1 MKVIGGRGTPAAI
14 IQSDM
19 ENNAAKIV
27 SSAIIGADVETITVN
42 GKRYVI
48 MPPTIKKI
56 AGAAYWL
63 SDIKEAKTLKE
74 MFMSINNAVALAH
87 ALSWFINGNDDLFS
101 ELSNGTQDEVIKGL
115 EVAYSLI
122 STQNFIRLSILARN
136 VANLTATPKP

>member
-1 MKVIGGRGTPAAI
+1 
-14 IQSDM
+14 M

-27 SSAIIGADVETITVN
+27 SSAIIGMDFKTIVIN
-42 GKRYVI
+42 GKSYVI

-63 SDIKEAKTLKE
+63 SDIKDGSTLKE
-74 MFMSINNAVALAH
+74 LFLSINNAKALAH

-122 STQNFIRLSILARN
+122 STQNFIKLSILARN

>member
-1 MKVIGGRGTPAAI
+1 
-14 IQSDM
+14 M

-63 SDIKEAKTLKE
+63 SDIQEAKTLKE
-74 MFMSINNAVALAH
+74 MFMSINNVEALAH
-87 ALSWFINGNDDLFS
+87 ALSWFINGNDDLS
-101 ELSNGTQDEVIKGL
+101 EELVNGTQDEVIKGL
-115 EVAYSLI
+115 E
-122 STQNFIRLSILARN
+122 LSIGTDCVIHGEFTSDIHGSSRSNTISQFVDYAKGQSPYSHRRSS
-136 VANLTATPKP
+136 A

>member
-1 MKVIGGRGTPAAI
+1 
-14 IQSDM
+14 M

-27 SSAIIGADVETITVN
+27 SSAIIGADFEIIMVN
-42 GKRYVI
+42 GKRYII

-63 SDIKEAKTLKE
+63 SDIKDGSTLKE
-74 MFMSINNAVALAH
+74 LFLSINNAKALAH

-136 VANLTATPKP
+136 VANLTAKPKP

>member
-27 SSAIIGADVETITVN
+27 SSAIIGADFKTIVLN
-42 GKRYVI
+42 GKSYVI

-63 SDIKEAKTLKE
+63 SDIKSGNTVKE
-74 MFMSINNAVALAH
+74 LFLSINNAEALAH
-87 ALSWFINGNDDLFS
+87 ALAWFINGNDDLFS
-101 ELSNGTQDEVIKGL
+101 ELSEGTQDEVIEGL
-115 EVAYSLI
+115 EAAYSLI
-122 STQNFIRLSILARN
+122 STQNFIKLSILARN

>member
-1 MKVIGGRGTPAAI
+1 
-14 IQSDM
+14 M

-27 SSAIIGADVETITVN
+27 SSAIIGADVGTITVN

-63 SDIKEAKTLKE
+63 SDIQEAKTLKE
-74 MFMSINNAVALAH
+74 MFMSINNVEALAH
-87 ALSWFINGNDDLFS
+87 ALSWFINGNDDLS
-101 ELSNGTQDEVIKGL
+101 EELVNGTQDEVIKGL

>member
-1 MKVIGGRGTPAAI
+1 
-14 IQSDM
+14 M

-27 SSAIIGADVETITVN
+27 SSAILGMDFKTIVIN
-42 GKRYVI
+42 EKSYVI

-63 SDIKEAKTLKE
+63 SDIKDGSTLKE
-74 MFMSINNAVALAH
+74 LFLSINNAKALAH